1 LKKYNINTVLR
12 KKHMEDLRIYQENCI
27 EELHQLLFDLVKIP
41 APSHHEEK
49 RAEFCKKWLE
59 EQGAEGVY
67 IDEAKNVVYPINCE
81 GSDDITVFMAHT
93 DTVFPDMEG
102 FTVKVEDGK
111 FMAPGVG
118 DDTASLAIMMIVT
131 KYIIAKK
138 LQPKCGILIVANS
151 CEEGLGN
158 LKGTKQIMK
167 DYEGRVK
174 HFYTFDGKYSGVCCQ
189 CVGSHRYEVTCETE
203 GGHSYG
209 AFGNSNAIA
218 ELAKVIAELYSV
230 SVPRIDDSK
239 TTYNVGLVEGG
250 TSVNTIAQ
258 SAKMLYEYR
267 SDNAECL
274 AIMEK
279 VFKSVIDRANA
290 RGKGKFTVDIV
301 GIRPCGGNVDKAVHE
316 EMISRVIEVSE
327 KYSGIECKRGKGST
341 DCNVPMSLGVPAV
354 CPGIYMG
361 GGAHTREEWVE
372 IASLP
377 IGVKICTD
385 IMLDYFEI

>member
-1 LKKYNINTVLR
+1 MENLKN
-12 KKHMEDLRIYQENCI
+12 YQENCI

-93 DTVFPDMEG
+93 DTVFPDMVG
-102 FTVKVEDGK
+102 FDMKVEDGK

-118 DDTASLAIMMIVT
+118 DDTASLVIMMMVT
-131 KYIIAKK
+131 KYIIKNK
-138 LQPKCGILIVANS
+138 LAPRSGVLVVANS

-167 DYEGRVK
+167 DYEGRIK
-174 HFYTFDGKYSGVCCQ
+174 RFYTFDSRYTNVTCQ
-189 CVGSHRYEVTCETE
+189 CVGSHRYEVICETE

-209 AFGNSNAIA
+209 AFGNGNAIA
-218 ELAKVIAELYSV
+218 ELAKVIAELYAV

-239 TTYNVGLVEGG
+239 TTYNVGLIEGG

-279 VFKSVIDRANA
+279 VFWSVIDRANA
-290 RGKGKFTVDIV
+290 RGKGKFTVETV
-301 GIRPCGGNVDKAVHE
+301 GIRPCGGNVDKEVHE
-316 EMISRVIEVSE
+316 KMITRVIEVCE
-327 KYSGIECKRGKGST
+327 KYSGSPCKRGKAST
-341 DCNVPMSLGVPAV
+341 DCNVPMSLGIPSV
-354 CPGIYMG
+354 CPGLYMG
-361 GGAHTREEWVE
+361 GGAHTREEWIE

-377 IGVKICTD
+377 IGLKICSD

>member
-1 LKKYNINTVLR
+1 MENLR
-12 KKHMEDLRIYQENCI
+12 TYQENCI
-27 EELHQLLFDLVKIP
+27 NELHQLLFDLVAIP

-67 IDEAKNVVYPINCE
+67 IDEAKNCIYPINCE
-81 GSDDITVFMAHT
+81 GRDDIVVFMAHT
-93 DTVFPDMEG
+93 DTVFPDLEG
-102 FTVKVEDGK
+102 FEVKSDGK
-111 FMAPGVG
+111 NFYAPGVG
-118 DDTASLAIMMIVT
+118 DDTMSLAIMMMVT
-131 KYIIAKK
+131 KYIVINKI
-138 LQPKCGILIVANS
+138 QPKCGVLIVANS

-158 LKGTKQIMK
+158 LKGSKQIMK
-167 DYEGRVK
+167 DFAGRIK
-174 HFYTFDGKYSGVCCQ
+174 RFYTFDGKYGGVTCK

-209 AFGNSNAIA
+209 AFGNGNAIA
-218 ELAKVIAELYSV
+218 ELSKVIAELYSV
-230 SVPRIDDSK
+230 AVPRIGDSK
-239 TTYNVGLVEGG
+239 TTYNVGLIEGG

-267 SDNAECL
+267 SDDAECL

-279 VFKSVIDRANA
+279 VFQSVIDRANA
-290 RGKGKFTVDIV
+290 RGKGRFTVEVV
-301 GIRPCGGNVDKAVHE
+301 GVRPCGGNVDKVVHE
-316 EMISRVIEVSE
+316 EMISRVIEICE
-327 KYSGIECKRGKGST
+327 KYSGIPCKRGKGST
-341 DCNVPMSLGVPAV
+341 DCNVPMSMGVPAV

-377 IGVKICTD
+377 AGVKICSD
-385 IMLDYFEI
+385 IMLDYFEV

>member
-1 LKKYNINTVLR
+1 MENLKN
-12 KKHMEDLRIYQENCI
+12 YQENCI
-27 EELHQLLFDLVKIP
+27 EELHQLLFDLVAIP
-41 APSHHEEK
+41 APSHHEEQ

-67 IDEAKNVVYPINCE
+67 IDEALNCVYPIGCE
-81 GSDDITVFMAHT
+81 ESDDITVFMAHT
-93 DTVFPDMEG
+93 DTVFPDTEG
-102 FTVKVEDGK
+102 FAVKVEEGK

-118 DDTASLAIMMIVT
+118 DDTMSLAIMMMVT
-131 KYIIAKK
+131 KYIINNK
-138 LQPKCGILIVANS
+138 LAPRGGVLIVANS

-158 LKGTKQIMK
+158 LKGTKQIIK
-167 DYEGRVK
+167 DYAGRIK
-174 HFYTFDGKYSGVCCQ
+174 RFYTFDGKYDRVCCQ
-189 CVGSHRYEVTCETE
+189 CVGSHRYSVTCETV
-203 GGHSYG
+203 GGHSFG
-209 AFGNSNAIA
+209 AFGNGNAIA

-230 SVPRIDDSK
+230 AVPRIGESK
-239 TTYNVGLVEGG
+239 TTYNVGLIEGG

-258 SAKMLYEYR
+258 SASMLYEYR

-279 VFKSVIDRANA
+279 VFESVINRANA
-290 RGKGKFTVDIV
+290 RGKGKFTVETV
-301 GIRPCGGNVDKAVHE
+301 GIRPCGGDVDAEIHE
-316 EMISRVIEVSE
+316 AMISRVIEICE
-327 KYSGIECKRGKGST
+327 KHTGITCMRGKGST

-377 IGVKICTD
+377 AGVRICSD